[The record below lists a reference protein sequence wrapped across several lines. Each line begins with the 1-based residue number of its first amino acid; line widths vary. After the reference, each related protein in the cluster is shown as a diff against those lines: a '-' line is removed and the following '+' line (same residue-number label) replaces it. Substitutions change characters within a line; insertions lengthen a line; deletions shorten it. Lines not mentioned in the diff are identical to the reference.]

1 MSVDATYSTKTP
13 HTRRVL
19 ITGATGAIGGALA
32 KAYATPQTHLILH
45 GRNVSTLEAV
55 AVEKKGLTCRS
66 PPSTSLMRRH

>member
-45 GRNVSTLEAV
+45 GRNVSALEDV
-55 AVEKKGLTCRS
+55 ANACREKGADVSRK
-66 PPSTSLMRRH
+66 